1 MARMFGTDGVRGL
14 VGKELTAEVA
24 YKLGY
29 AGAKVLAKTQ
39 RAPHLL
45 IGMDT
50 RGSGPMLQS
59 ALAQGI
65 RAAGGVAVTAG
76 VVPTPAVAH
85 LVQSGH
91 FKAGVVISASHN
103 PASYNGIKFFD
114 EYGYK
119 LPDAL
124 EDEIESLMPSIQMP
138 VLEQAPEIE
147 TMQEAARQY
156 IEFLTAQA
164 DTRLTGKRIVLDCAN
179 GASSA
184 LAKNV
189 FEALGAEVYVLHNTP
204 DGKNIN
210 QACGSTHPEAM
221 CALVRTKRADFG
233 FAFDGDA
240 DRLIACDETG
250 ALMDGDRIMGL
261 LAIDM
266 KQRGVLKHDTLVAT
280 VMSNMGLALSIKPHG
295 IKLAATQ
302 VGDRYVLEEMKAH
315 GYNLGGEQSGH
326 LLLTDQSTT
335 GDGMQSAI
343 HLASLLVRSG
353 ETASR
358 CAARIRIF
366 PQVLVNVP
374 VAPQYKTD
382 YMKNRA
388 VAQHIRTLENT
399 YEGRGRLLI
408 RPSGTEHL
416 VRIMIEGEAQANIER
431 DAKALAAVMERELAE

>member
-14 VGKELTAEVA
+14 VGKELTAEIA

-29 AGAKVLAKTQ
+29 AGAKVLARTRQ
-39 RAPHLL
+39 APHLL

-65 RAAGGVAVTAG
+65 QAAGGVAVTAG

-103 PASYNGIKFFD
+103 PAPYNGIKFFD
-114 EYGYK
+114 EHGYK

-124 EDEIESLMPSIQMP
+124 EDEIEALMPSIEVP
-138 VLEQAPEIE
+138 ALEQAPKIE
-147 TMQEAARQY
+147 TMEQAARQY
-156 IEFLTAQA
+156 IAFLTSQA
-164 DTRLTGKRIVLDCAN
+164 DTRLSGQRIVLDCAN

-184 LAKNV
+184 LAREV
-189 FEALGAEVYVLHNTP
+189 FEELGAEVIVLHDTP
-204 DGKNIN
+204 DGENIN
-210 QACGSTHPEAM
+210 RDCGSTHPQ
-221 CALVRTKRADFG
+221 ALCRRVREENAAFG

-250 ALMDGDRIMGL
+250 ALMDGDCIMGL

-280 VMSNMGLALSIKPHG
+280 VMSNMGLGLSVAPHG
-295 IKLAATQ
+295 IRLAATK

-326 LLLTDQSTT
+326 LLLTDRSTT

-358 CAARIRIF
+358 CAVRIRIY

-374 VAPQYKTD
+374 VAPQYKTG
-382 YMKNRA
+382 YTENRA
-388 VAQHIRTLENT
+388 VAQQIRTLEQA
-399 YEGRGRLLI
+399 YEGKGRLLI

-416 VRIMIEGEAQANIER
+416 VRIMIEGEDQAKIER
-431 DAKALAAVMERELAE
+431 DAKALAAVMARELAE

>member
-1 MARMFGTDGVRGL
+1 MARLFGTDGMRGL
-14 VGKELTAEVA
+14 VGKELTAEIA

-39 RAPHLL
+39 EQPHIL

-50 RGSGPMLQS
+50 RESGPMLQS
-59 ALAQGI
+59 ALAAGI
-65 RAAGGVAVTAG
+65 LAAGGVAITAG
-76 VVPTPAVAH
+76 VVPTPAVAY

-91 FKAGVVISASHN
+91 FKAGVGISASHN
-103 PASYNGIKFFD
+103 PAKYNGIKFFD

-124 EDEIESLMPSIQMP
+124 EDEIEAMMGEVKVPDHSEERQPMPMDG
-138 VLEQAPEIE
+138 
-147 TMQEAARQY
+147 AAEQY
-156 IEFLTAQA
+156 IEFLTGQA
-164 DTRLTGKRIVLDCAN
+164 DANLSDKKIVLDCAN

-184 LAKNV
+184 LAQKV
-189 FEALGAEVYVLHNTP
+189 FERLGAQVYVLHNTP
-204 DGKNIN
+204 DGVNIN
-210 QACGSTHPEAM
+210 DGCGSTHPEKM
-221 CALVRTKRADFG
+221 CETVVEKQADFG

-250 ALMDGDRIMGL
+250 SLMDGDKIMGL

-266 KQRGVLKHDTLVAT
+266 QKNGQLKQDTLVAT
-280 VMSNMGLALSIKPHG
+280 VMSNMGLGLSLKPFG
-295 IKLAATQ
+295 IQIATTK

-315 GYNLGGEQSGH
+315 DYNLGGEQSGH

-343 HLASLLVRSG
+343 HLAGVLVRSG
-353 ETASR
+353 KKTSE
-358 CAARIRIF
+358 CAKQITIY

-374 VAPQYKTD
+374 VAPEYKTN
-382 YMKNRA
+382 YMSNAR
-388 VAQHIRTLENT
+388 VAEQIKALKAA
-399 YEGRGRLLI
+399 YEGNGRLLI

-416 VRIMIEGEAQANIER
+416 VRIMIEGADQESIAK
-431 DAKALAAVMERELAE
+431 DAKALAALMEQELA